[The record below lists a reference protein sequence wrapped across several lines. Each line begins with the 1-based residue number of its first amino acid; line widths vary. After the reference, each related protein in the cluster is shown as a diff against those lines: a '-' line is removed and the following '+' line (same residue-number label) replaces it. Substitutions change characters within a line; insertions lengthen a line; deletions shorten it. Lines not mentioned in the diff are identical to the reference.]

1 MEPQIR
7 TLVDIAGTK
16 AALTGRADMILERAR
31 WAAEVFQRYD
41 RETTM
46 EIVDQVAS
54 IAHEH
59 AERYAEWAVKETGF
73 GVAAHKKIKNQLTA
87 HPLVEF
93 YRDQDFVN
101 ARIDESRKLV
111 ETPRPAGVIFCLTPS
126 TNPVATIN
134 YKILISLMTRNAVV
148 ISPHPAARECCIDAA
163 KLLSKAAVDAGAPD
177 GVIQIIEDPNIPLI
191 DEFMKSPKT
200 AVILATGGTPMVRS
214 AYSSSNPAIGVGPG
228 NAPVFVDST
237 ADIDKAAGRI
247 IESKSFD
254 NSVLCTNESVL
265 ITLSSVDKRLR
276 QSLKKS
282 GAYVCGE
289 DDTARLRRYLFHGQ
303 GFNIECIGRDAT
315 WIAKECGIRVPDKT
329 TVLVAPIEQIGI
341 EESLSREKL
350 CPVLAYHVV
359 QSRDQAIA
367 QARAVLR
374 LTGAGHSA
382 AVHAQDE
389 AITMAFAR
397 QVEVYRVVSNCN

>member
-1 MEPQIR
+1 
-7 TLVDIAGTK
+7 
-16 AALTGRADMILERAR
+16 
-31 WAAEVFQRYD
+31 
-41 RETTM
+41 
-46 EIVDQVAS
+46 
-54 IAHEH
+54 
-59 AERYAEWAVKETGF
+59 
-73 GVAAHKKIKNQLTA
+73 
-87 HPLVEF
+87 
-93 YRDQDFVN
+93 
-101 ARIDESRKLV
+101 
-111 ETPRPAGVIFCLTPS
+111 
-126 TNPVATIN
+126 
-134 YKILISLMTRNAVV
+134 
-148 ISPHPAARECCIDAA
+148 
-163 KLLSKAAVDAGAPD
+163 
-177 GVIQIIEDPNIPLI
+177 
-191 DEFMKSPKT
+191 
-200 AVILATGGTPMVRS
+200 MVRS

-303 GFNIECIGRDAT
+303 GFIIECIGRDAT

-359 QSRDQAIA
+359 
-367 QARAVLR
+367 
-374 LTGAGHSA
+374 
-382 AVHAQDE
+382 
-389 AITMAFAR
+389 
-397 QVEVYRVVSNCN
+397 